1 MIEPATVDEVAAIL
15 VRASANGERVRV
27 RGSGTKLDWGEPQA
41 ADVDVAMTRLNAVV
55 AHRHGDLTATIQAGA
70 RLGEVNRTLAA
81 HGQWLPLDP
90 PFADRATIG
99 GVIATNDSGPRRH
112 RYGAPRDLIIG
123 VDFVRADGVRAK
135 AGGIVVK
142 NVAGYDLAR
151 LMTGSFGTLAVVTS
165 ATFKLFP
172 IPAASQTVVFDG
184 SIAELGAIASTIASG
199 QLTPTAIDIHAASR
213 EGSRLLVRFE
223 STETAAA
230 EQAGR
235 AATLAPSPTIAA
247 GQRETELWQLHDA
260 HIWNASGI
268 VVKATMLPADVTP
281 TIAWI
286 ADVLSDAD
294 WTATGRAA
302 LGVLLVRVDA
312 ARARQA
318 AFVRDLRARF
328 APGRGNAAMLR
339 ASDDLKREV
348 GVWGA
353 IGNSRAVMTA
363 IKKQF
368 DPAGILPSHF

>member
-1 MIEPATVDEVAAIL
+1 LIEPATVDEVAAIL

-235 AATLAPSPTIAA
+235 VATLAPSPTIAA

-302 LGVLLVRVDA
+302 HGVLLVRVDA
-312 ARARQA
+312 AWARQA

>member
-90 PFADRATIG
+90 PFADRATVG
-99 GVIATNDSGPRRH
+99 GIIATNDSGPRRH

-199 QLTPTAIDIHAASR
+199 HLTPTAIDIHAASR

-235 AATLAPSPTIAA
+235 VATLAPSPTIAA